1 MPSADARS
9 CWFCSQ
15 VLMPGR
21 PIMNSS
27 AITASVTS
35 SSMSVKPYG
44 RRFMGSAIRGFLP
57 HPAGGAG
64 VTLVRQLRARGDRGG
79 FGVGV
84 VHGERNAAEAF
95 SCDADR
101 GQHELLVAD
110 GVRVRRDAG

>member
-35 SSMSVKPYG
+35 NSMSVKPYG
-44 RRFMGSAIRGFLP
+44 RRFMRSAIRGFLP
-57 HPAGGAG
+57 HPAAQIGRIA
-64 VTLVRQLRARGDRGG
+64 LVRHVRSAGDDALL
-79 FGVGV
+79 GVGV
-84 VHGERNAAEAF
+84 VHGERDPAEAL

-101 GQHELLVAD
+101 GQHELL
-110 GVRVRRDAG
+110 